1 MIMSRVLDRWEEEL
15 IKCSRCGA
23 CQNVCPVFK
32 EIGLESVVARGKIKL
47 IRGVRDGKLDLT
59 DAFEERMSWCLLCKA
74 CAANCGSGVRADKLV
89 EAARRAYV
97 AEKGMPWLKRFIFQF
112 GLKNRWVFH
121 TGMRM
126 GSLFRWVLFRRGPQ
140 GRGMLPRL
148 PLGIDR
154 RRLVAP
160 LADRPLRS
168 LYPEVITVPAARMRV
183 AFFTGCMIN
192 YMYTDI
198 GAAVIEVLKR
208 NGVEVVIPSLQ
219 HCCGSPVRVSG
230 DYESAVAMAKA
241 NIDVLLKEDYD
252 AVVVA
257 CASCGLGLKEE
268 YPELLAE
275 DPVYREKAA
284 KLAAKVKDFSELAL
298 SLGNLADGMGELK
311 VKVTYHDPCHLNRGQ
326 KVKDQPRELIKGI
339 PGITFQEM
347 EQADACCG
355 CAGSFSLYHYEL
367 SKKINDRKIDSIAAT
382 GAGLLVTGCPACRM
396 HIEDGLHRRQ
406 VPSQAIH
413 TAQLLE
419 MAYRVGDRE
428 QKN

>member
-1 MIMSRVLDRWEEEL
+1 MDRVLETCEEE
-15 IKCSRCGA
+15 IIRCSHCGA

-47 IRGVRDGKLDLT
+47 IRGVLDGKLDLT
-59 DAFEERMSWCLLCKA
+59 DNFEERMSWCLLCKA
-74 CAANCGSGVRADKLV
+74 CVANCGSGVKTDKLV
-89 EAARRAYV
+89 EAARREYV
-97 AEKGMPWLKRFIFQF
+97 LQKGMPWLKKFIFQF
-112 GLKNRWVFH
+112 GLKNRWIFNA
-121 TGMRM
+121 GMRA
-126 GSLFRWVLFRRGPQ
+126 GSLFQWLLFRKGPDGQ
-140 GRGMLPRL
+140 GMLPRL
-148 PLGIDR
+148 PLGIDK
-154 RRLVAP
+154 RRLLSP

-168 LYPEVITVPAARMRV
+168 MYPEVVPVPGARMRV

-198 GAAVIEVLKR
+198 GSAVIEVLKR
-208 NGVEVVIPSLQ
+208 NGVEVVLPALQ

-230 DYESAVAMAKA
+230 DYVSAVAMAKA

-268 YPELLAE
+268 YPELLAG
-275 DPVYREKAA
+275 DPVYKEKAE
-284 KLAAKVKDFSELAL
+284 KLAARVKDFSELVV
-298 SLGNLADGMGELK
+298 SLGGPADGMGKLK
-311 VKVTYHDPCHLNRGQ
+311 VRVTYHDPCHLNRGQ
-326 KVKDQPRELIKGI
+326 KVKDQPRQIIKGI

-347 EQADACCG
+347 NHADTCCG

-367 SKKINDRKIDSIAAT
+367 SKKINDRKIENIAGT
-382 GAGLLVTGCPACRM
+382 GAELVVTGCPACRM
-396 HIEDGLHRRQ
+396 HIADGLHRQR

-419 MAYRVGDRE
+419 MAYRAGDKS